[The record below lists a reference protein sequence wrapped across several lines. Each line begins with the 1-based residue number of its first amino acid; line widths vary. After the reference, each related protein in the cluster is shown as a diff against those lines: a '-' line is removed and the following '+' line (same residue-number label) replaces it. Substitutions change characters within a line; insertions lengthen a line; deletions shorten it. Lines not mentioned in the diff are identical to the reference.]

1 MSNVPY
7 RFIRAAE
14 VVELV
19 GLSRSTL
26 DRLERASRFPRRRP
40 VASRAVAWIST
51 EIDAWMEKN
60 R

>member
-7 RFIRAAE
+7 RFLRAAE

-26 DRLERASRFPRRRP
+26 DRLERASRFPRRRT

-51 EIDAWMEKN
+51 EIDAWMEEN